1 MERGKSI
8 MGSEVKPVYFFHI
21 PKTSG
26 RFFTVNTILILEH
39 ELLVRGIDYGPI
51 LKGFGHRS
59 FNSLDHEELLGIT
72 FIREPI
78 ARTISHYL
86 HILNNQ
92 LTDNIEEDK
101 AKFISFLYENPEH
114 SIINYQSK
122 YIAYSGDNEIIDIEN
137 DHLPKQLEDHHLNT
151 IKDRLSK
158 IDYVFDVK
166 DQGQDLVTKMLDN
179 LYTHYNIVKSK
190 EIEAVTFENTVIIN
204 PQSKI
209 LYDSLNTS
217 EISEIENLLNHDMDL
232 YNSIEFTKI

>member
-1 MERGKSI
+1 

-59 FNSLDHEELLGIT
+59 FNPLDHGDLLGIT
-72 FIREPI
+72 FIREPV

-92 LTDNIEEDK
+92 LTDNIQEDK
-101 AKFISFLYENPEH
+101 EKFIKFLHENPEH

-137 DHLPKQLEDHHLNT
+137 DCLPKQLEDHHLET
-151 IKDRLSK
+151 IKNRLSK
-158 IDYVFDVK
+158 VNYIFDVK
-166 DQGQDLVTKMLDN
+166 DQGQDLITKMLDN
-179 LYTHYNIVKSK
+179 LYAHFNIIKSK
-190 EIEAVTFENTVIIN
+190 EIEAVTFENTAIIN
-204 PQSKI
+204 PQSKV
-209 LYDSLNTS
+209 LYDSLSSS
-217 EISEIENLLNHDMDL
+217 EISEVETLLKQDMDL